1 MLNIFKNLK
10 LSKNILIPLFFI
22 TYLISGLIIASDY
35 GISWD
40 EPISRINGIVSVNY
54 VFSGDD
60 YLFDYID
67 KDYGVIIE
75 MPLVLAERYLGF
87 LDNIHDLYIMR
98 HLCTFLTFYVG
109 VVFFFL
115 LVKNHF
121 NNHWFSLLGSTML
134 ILSPRIFAQSFY
146 NSKDIPFLSLFI
158 ISIYLLIKYL
168 QSRKIINLVFLA
180 IASAFLIDVRIIG
193 LLIPFFSLTFLF
205 FAPTEK
211 NSSEISV
218 KVIHSVVYL
227 IIMSI
232 VVFIFWPYLRQQP
245 ITHLI
250 TAWQRMSKFPW
261 PETVLFGGHYLSS
274 AEIPRYYVLT
284 WIGITTPI
292 IYLLT
297 SIIGAI
303 GILLNIIKNPYIYFK
318 KNHTSFLFLLWVYLP
333 LLMVNILGSI
343 LYDDWRHLY
352 FIYPGMIILALL
364 GIQYLWNYF
373 AKKSIFRIL
382 MCVLLILNMGNTF
395 WFMLKSHPNQQV
407 YFNELVGNYE
417 NAKKN
422 FDFDYW
428 GLSFKQ
434 GLEYI
439 ITHDKRD
446 KIVLYTKQRVAK
458 YNADA
463 LPNDQKERIYFTDNI
478 NEADYYVTNYRWD
491 SEEYK
496 NYNEVFNVSV
506 NGAKLM
512 GVYKL

>member
-1 MLNIFKNLK
+1 M
-10 LSKNILIPLFFI
+10 LSKIRTSNLFQNSIIIIFFI
-22 TYLISGLIIASDY
+22 FYLICGLIIVRDY
-35 GISWD
+35 GVSWD

-54 VFSGDD
+54 VFSGDN
-60 YLFDYID
+60 YLFDYVD

-87 LDNIHDLYIMR
+87 LENIHDLYIMR

-109 VVFFFL
+109 VLFFFL

-121 NNHWFSLLGSTML
+121 NNRWLGLLGSIML

-146 NSKDIPFLSLFI
+146 NSKDIPFLSVFI
-158 ISIYLLIKYL
+158 INIYLLIKYL
-168 QSRKIINLVFLA
+168 NSRKITKLILLS
-180 IASAFLIDVRIIG
+180 IASAFLIDIRIIG
-193 LLIPFFSLTFLF
+193 LLIPFFSLILLF
-205 FAPTEK
+205 FAPTKK
-211 NSSEISV
+211 NNSEISV

-232 VVFIFWPYLRQQP
+232 VMFVFWPYLWQQP

-261 PETVLFGGHYLSS
+261 PETVLFGGQYLSS
-274 AEIPRYYVLT
+274 AEIPRYYVLI

-297 SIIGAI
+297 SIIGAVAV
-303 GILLNIIKNPYIYFK
+303 LLNIIKNPYIYLK
-318 KNHTSFLFLLWVYLP
+318 KSFTSYLFLLWVYLP
-333 LLMVNILGSI
+333 LFSVIILRSI

-352 FIYPGMIILALL
+352 FIYPGMIMLALL

-382 MCVLLILNMGNTF
+382 LCVLLILNMGNTF

-417 NAKKN
+417 NAKQN

-439 ITHDKRD
+439 ITHDDRN
-446 KIVLYTKQRVAK
+446 KIILYTKQRVAK

-463 LPNDQKERIYFTDNI
+463 LPNDQKERIYFTDNME
-478 NEADYYVTNYRWD
+478 EADYYVTNYRWD
-491 SEEYK
+491 SEKYK